1 MFAQNLKGTTFCNK
15 HVQGY
20 ILSRKKLPENL
31 RICKNCSFNQVENEV
46 HFLLH
51 RDSYSCIRKTLLND
65 ILSKYF
71 IFNTLNDQDKIL
83 FLFNNV
89 DHYICKKTGYLVW
102 NLSRKGNGSQ
112 DIVTNY

>member
-1 MFAQNLKGTTFCNK
+1 MYKDTFCPE
-15 HVQGY
+15 
-20 ILSRKKLPENL
+20 KKLPENL
-31 RICKNCSFNQVENEV
+31 RICKNCSSNQVENEV

-71 IFNTLNDQDKIL
+71 IFNTLNEQDKIL

-89 DHYICKKTGYLVW
+89 DHYICEKTGYFGLESFKKRKRE
-102 NLSRKGNGSQ
+102 SRYCN
-112 DIVTNY
+112 

>member
-1 MFAQNLKGTTFCNK
+1 MYKDTFCPE
-15 HVQGY
+15 
-20 ILSRKKLPENL
+20 KKLPENL
-31 RICKNCSFNQVENEV
+31 RICKNCSSNQVENEV

-89 DHYICKKTGYLVW
+89 DHYICKKNWLLWFGIFQEKETGVKIL
-102 NLSRKGNGSQ
+102 
-112 DIVTNY
+112 